1 MSKGLGEI
9 EQRILRYFIESDECK
24 MATVRTLCAFVYPN
38 RCFVLRDGKVTVDP
52 DWNPDRV
59 QEVAVR
65 RALQSLQRKGYPVA
79 FIRIP
84 MEHQGGR
91 PLMAVRQANNRH
103 WRVRL
108 RKGDL

>member
-9 EQRILRYFIESDECK
+9 EQRILRYFIERDGCK
-24 MATVRTLCAFVYPN
+24 MATVRTLCASVYPN
-38 RCFVLRDGKVTVDP
+38 RCWVLRDGKGTVDP
-52 DWNPDRV
+52 DWYPDRV

-84 MEHQGGR
+84 MKRQGGR
-91 PLMAVRQANNRH
+91 PLIAVWQGNNRH

-108 RKGDL
+108 REGDL